1 MNQLQTQT
9 NLTPIEIKLGID
21 AEGKTTAKKLYDFLE
36 LDPRNYAR
44 WYKANILENE
54 FAEKDIDYEVFVIN
68 EENPLGGRP
77 TQDFKLTSSFAKK
90 LSMTAKNEK
99 GEQARDYFVKTED
112 KLKEVA
118 FNVDGLSVEMKALLM
133 HDKKIQAV
141 LERVSNTDSRV
152 DKLEDTM
159 VIDYGQ
165 QRVLANLVNATVL
178 DALGG
183 KDTVAYKQM
192 AKKVF
197 AECNRDI
204 KDFFKV
210 NSRNNIPLIRFNE
223 ACNYIK
229 NWKPC
234 TNTWLSINNSN

>member
-9 NLTPIEIKLGID
+9 SLTPIEIALGID
-21 AEGKTTAKKLYDFLE
+21 EKGMTTAKKLYDFLE
-36 LDPRNYAR
+36 LDPKNYSR
-44 WYKANILENE
+44 WCKTNILENE
-54 FAEKDIDYEVFVIN
+54 FAEKENDYEVFVTKD
-68 EENPLGGRP
+68 EYPLGGRP
-77 TQDFKLTSSFAKK
+77 TMDFKLTSSFAKK

-99 GEQARDYFVKTED
+99 GEQAREYFVKTED

-118 FNVDGLSVEMKALLM
+118 LNMNGLSVEMQALLM

-141 LERVSNTDSRV
+141 IEHVNKTDSRV

-165 QRVLANLVNATVL
+165 QRVLANLVNSSVL

-183 KDTVAYKQM
+183 KGTVAYKQM

-204 KDFFKV
+204 KDYFNV
-210 NSRNNIPLIRFNE
+210 NSRNNIPKVKFEE
-223 ACNYIK
+223 ACSYIK
-229 NWKPC
+229 IWSPC
-234 TNTWLSINNSN
+234 ANTKFEIKYVK